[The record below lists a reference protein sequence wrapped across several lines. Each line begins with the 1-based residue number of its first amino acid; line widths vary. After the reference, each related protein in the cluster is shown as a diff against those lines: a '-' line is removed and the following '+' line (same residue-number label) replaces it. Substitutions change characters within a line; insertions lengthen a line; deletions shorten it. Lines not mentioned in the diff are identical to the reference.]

1 MDKDISK
8 SDIITLAK
16 EMNLEEITAIKILQ
30 DAARKSL
37 KASEFIMQN
46 LSFKIGELSKDFTIH
61 VNTSITDNFKDTN
74 SHNVNVNI
82 NNQGL
87 VTVTF
92 GDGRMITFYFTS
104 PQTIYTLLTPFISS
118 LTDINNVN
126 YKTAKI
132 IDEILDW
139 AISFKE

>member
-61 VNTSITDNFKDTN
+61 VNTSITDNFKDTS

-82 NNQGL
+82 TNQGL

-92 GDGRMITFYFTS
+92 RDGRMITFYFTS
-104 PQTIYTLLTPFISS
+104 PQTIYTLLTP

>member
-1 MDKDISK
+1 MNKDISK

-61 VNTSITDNFKDTN
+61 ASTSITDNVIDAN
-74 SHNVNVNI
+74 SHNVNINI
-82 NNQGL
+82 TNQGL
-87 VTVTF
+87 ATIIF
-92 GDGRMITFYFTS
+92 GDGRMTTFSFTS
-104 PQTIYTLLTPFISS
+104 PQTIYALLTP

>member
-61 VNTSITDNFKDTN
+61 TSTSITDNVIDAN
-74 SHNVNVNI
+74 SHNVNINI
-82 NNQGL
+82 TNQGL
-87 VTVTF
+87 ATIIF
-92 GDGRMITFYFTS
+92 GDGRMTTFSFTS
-104 PQTIYTLLTPFISS
+104 PQTIYALLTP

>member
-61 VNTSITDNFKDTN
+61 TSTSITDNVIDAN
-74 SHNVNVNI
+74 SHNVNINI
-82 NNQGL
+82 TNQGL
-87 VTVTF
+87 ATIIF
-92 GDGRMITFYFTS
+92 GDGRMTTFYFTS
-104 PQTIYTLLTPFISS
+104 PQTIYALLTP

-126 YKTAKI
+126 YRTAKI

>member
-1 MDKDISK
+1 MNKDISK

-61 VNTSITDNFKDTN
+61 TSTSITDNVIDAN
-74 SHNVNVNI
+74 SHNVNINI
-82 NNQGL
+82 TNQGL
-87 VTVTF
+87 ATIIF
-92 GDGRMITFYFTS
+92 GDGRMTTFSFTS
-104 PQTIYTLLTPFISS
+104 PQTIYALLTP

>member
-1 MDKDISK
+1 MNKDISK

-61 VNTSITDNFKDTN
+61 TSTSITDNVIDAN
-74 SHNVNVNI
+74 SHNVNINI
-82 NNQGL
+82 TNQGL
-87 VTVTF
+87 ATVIF
-92 GDGRMITFYFTS
+92 GDGRMTTFYFTS
-104 PQTIYTLLTPFISS
+104 PQTIYALLTP

>member
-37 KASEFIMQN
+37 KASEFIRQN

-104 PQTIYTLLTPFISS
+104 PQTIYTLLTP

>member
-1 MDKDISK
+1 MNKDISK

-61 VNTSITDNFKDTN
+61 TSTSITDNVIDAN
-74 SHNVNVNI
+74 SHNVNINI
-82 NNQGL
+82 TNQGL
-87 VTVTF
+87 ATIIF
-92 GDGRMITFYFTS
+92 GDGRMTTFSFTS
-104 PQTIYTLLTPFISS
+104 PQTIYALLTP

-126 YKTAKI
+126 YKIAKI

>member
-1 MDKDISK
+1 MNKDISK
-8 SDIITLAK
+8 NDIITLAK
-16 EMNLEEITAIKILQ
+16 EMNLEEITSIKILQ

-61 VNTSITDNFKDTN
+61 TSTSITDNVIDAN
-74 SHNVNVNI
+74 SHNVNINI
-82 NNQGL
+82 TNQGL
-87 VTVTF
+87 ATVIF
-92 GDGRMITFYFTS
+92 GDGRMTTFSFTS
-104 PQTIYTLLTPFISS
+104 PQTIYTLLTP

-126 YKTAKI
+126 YRTAKI

>member
-1 MDKDISK
+1 MNKDISK
-8 SDIITLAK
+8 NDIITLAK
-16 EMNLEEITAIKILQ
+16 EMNLEEITSIKILQ

-61 VNTSITDNFKDTN
+61 ASTSITDNVIDAN
-74 SHNVNVNI
+74 SHNVNINI
-82 NNQGL
+82 TNQGL

-92 GDGRMITFYFTS
+92 GDGRMTTFSFTS
-104 PQTIYTLLTPFISS
+104 PQTIYALLTP

-126 YKTAKI
+126 YRTAKI

>member
-1 MDKDISK
+1 MNKDISK

-61 VNTSITDNFKDTN
+61 TSTSITDNVIDAN
-74 SHNVNVNI
+74 SHNVNINI
-82 NNQGL
+82 TNQGL
-87 VTVTF
+87 ATVIF
-92 GDGRMITFYFTS
+92 GDGRMTTFSFTS
-104 PQTIYTLLTPFISS
+104 PQTIYALLTP

>member
-61 VNTSITDNFKDTN
+61 TSTSITDNVIDAN
-74 SHNVNVNI
+74 SHNVNINI
-82 NNQGL
+82 TNQGL
-87 VTVTF
+87 ATVIF
-92 GDGRMITFYFTS
+92 GDGRMTTFSFTS
-104 PQTIYTLLTPFISS
+104 PQTIYALLTP

>member
-1 MDKDISK
+1 
-8 SDIITLAK
+8 
-16 EMNLEEITAIKILQ
+16 
-30 DAARKSL
+30 
-37 KASEFIMQN
+37 MQN

-61 VNTSITDNFKDTN
+61 TSTSITDNVIDAN
-74 SHNVNVNI
+74 SHNVNINI
-82 NNQGL
+82 TNQGL
-87 VTVTF
+87 ATIIF
-92 GDGRMITFYFTS
+92 GDGRMTTFSFTS
-104 PQTIYTLLTPFISS
+104 PQTIYALLTP